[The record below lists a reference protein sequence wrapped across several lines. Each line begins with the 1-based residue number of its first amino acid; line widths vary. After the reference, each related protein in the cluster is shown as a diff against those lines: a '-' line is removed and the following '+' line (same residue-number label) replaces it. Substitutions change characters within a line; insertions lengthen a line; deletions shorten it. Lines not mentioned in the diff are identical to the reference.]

1 MSNLNNLSIQLYK
14 YLLVAAAR
22 EAVGREDNPEHT
34 GSSTLTQLSKAL
46 AKANIS
52 FGA

>member
-1 MSNLNNLSIQLYK
+1 MSNLNNLSIQLFK
-14 YLLVAAAR
+14 DLLVAAAR
-22 EAVGREDNPEHT
+22 EAAGREDNPEHA